1 MGQHI
6 TWIDT
11 AKGLGLLLVIL
22 GHLHAPFL
30 SSWIYTFH
38 MPLFFILSG
47 IVFSGTKYSFVEFLR
62 RRIKT
67 LVVPYFCL
75 GTVIFL
81 WYACIYYIQGKS
93 SEEYVLML
101 KEFLLQRHYWTI
113 WFLAALFFTEII
125 YYCIN
130 WITKS
135 KLLFS
140 SIISFLF
147 LLFGFF
153 RYRMGGTGLFW
164 NLDVALIAQFF
175 FHIGHIFKQA
185 DSFKKCIVE
194 GRKLKRCSIVVF
206 LLVINLVSG
215 KVCIILSGHSLDMS
229 IGMYG
234 NEIATI
240 ASALSGSFAIICLC
254 SLIQHSKYLNWLGR
268 NTMVIF
274 SWHSRIGIVGL
285 GFMYEW
291 MNVFQGDSIL
301 EKYEYT
307 FVSFSLLLLIFIPL
321 TLIIKRS
328 RMHHLFG
335 V

>member
-1 MGQHI
+1 
-6 TWIDT
+6 
-11 AKGLGLLLVIL
+11 
-22 GHLHAPFL
+22 
-30 SSWIYTFH
+30 
-38 MPLFFILSG
+38 
-47 IVFSGTKYSFVEFLR
+47 
-62 RRIKT
+62 
-67 LVVPYFCL
+67 
-75 GTVIFL
+75 
-81 WYACIYYIQGKS
+81 
-93 SEEYVLML
+93 
-101 KEFLLQRHYWTI
+101 
-113 WFLAALFFTEII
+113 
-125 YYCIN
+125 
-130 WITKS
+130 
-135 KLLFS
+135 
-140 SIISFLF
+140 
-147 LLFGFF
+147 
-153 RYRMGGTGLFW
+153 
-164 NLDVALIAQFF
+164 
-175 FHIGHIFKQA
+175 
-185 DSFKKCIVE
+185 
-194 GRKLKRCSIVVF
+194 
-206 LLVINLVSG
+206 
-215 KVCIILSGHSLDMS
+215 MS

-240 ASALSGSFAIICLC
+240 ASALSGSFAIISLC